1 MQLWGDAIVARI
13 WKGPLVAPGAENLD
27 PQSVIFVRVASFTF
41 QFGSVEQLREGIK
54 YYELKTHPGSRIA
67 AKAIAADLGD
77 DWRKL
82 RSSELERWF
91 ERLTMY
97 LLEEPK
103 RQKVV
108 KALREALD
116 LVEKGKLCDAELRLQ
131 KPRRQAVVMIEL
143 HVIETRG

>member
-13 WKGPLVAPGAENLD
+13 WKEPLVAPGAENLD

-54 YYELKTHPGSRIA
+54 YYELKTHPGSGIA

-82 RSSELERWF
+82 RSWKWNAGLN
-91 ERLTMY
+91 
-97 LLEEPK
+97 
-103 RQKVV
+103 V
-108 KALREALD
+108 
-116 LVEKGKLCDAELRLQ
+116 
-131 KPRRQAVVMIEL
+131 
-143 HVIETRG
+143 